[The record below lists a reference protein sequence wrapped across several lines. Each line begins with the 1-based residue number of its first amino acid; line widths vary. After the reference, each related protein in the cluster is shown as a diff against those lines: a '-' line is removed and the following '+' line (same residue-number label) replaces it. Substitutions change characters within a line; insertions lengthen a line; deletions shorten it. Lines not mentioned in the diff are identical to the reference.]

1 MIVTGFSLF
10 LGVLIGMGLL
20 YQSPEEKYLV
30 VHEVTMK
37 KTVLHPEYNENQD
50 LTEAGVRRSIVE
62 IKKSIIESNSIL
74 LGTS

>member
-37 KTVLHPEYNENQD
+37 KTVLHPEYNEN
-50 LTEAGVRRSIVE
+50 
-62 IKKSIIESNSIL
+62 
-74 LGTS
+74 